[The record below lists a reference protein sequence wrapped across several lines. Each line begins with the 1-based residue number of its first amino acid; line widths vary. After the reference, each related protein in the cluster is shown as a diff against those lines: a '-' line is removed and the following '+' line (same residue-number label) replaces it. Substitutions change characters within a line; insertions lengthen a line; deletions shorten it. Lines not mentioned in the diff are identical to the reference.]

1 MKVPK
6 IVNISGPVELAA
18 LNILRDVP
26 GVTAEAVSDDGRR
39 ADVIVRAGNVRHI
52 VEITAQAA
60 INTAK
65 AHQLIKSAEAL
76 PPDTHLLTVARTS
89 TEEARRILQDAG
101 IGLIDAQGNIRI
113 DLPGIFVW
121 TEGRPA
127 KPERHGDNVD
137 PPVKLTGKAGVAAQ
151 ALLREPQ
158 RWWRVADLATTAEVS
173 PALAHRVFSRLEREG
188 LITVDGAGPKR
199 VRRISNTTALLDLLA
214 EELRDRRVKHVRAF
228 RLARD
233 ARAHAHILSEQLTD
247 AGVDHAV
254 TGPAGAARLAP
265 FVTSIPVVDIWV
277 TESADLD
284 LAVHTVGAEP
294 VPDGHNILL
303 KQEPGDAPLTF
314 RSSVG
319 GVWTVNPFRLYCDL
333 RRDPRR
339 GKEQAD
345 RIRQD
350 VIRF

>member
-1 MKVPK
+1 MKMHP
-6 IVNISGPVELAA
+6 IVNIKGPVDQASLT
-18 LNILRDVP
+18 ILRDVP
-26 GVTAEAVSDDGRR
+26 GVTTEVVLGNHPN
-39 ADVIVRAGNVRHI
+39 VIVCAGSIRHV
-52 VEITAQAA
+52 VEIKAQAA

-65 AHQLIKSAEAL
+65 AHQLIKSAKAL
-76 PPDTHLLTVARTS
+76 PPETHLLAVARTS
-89 TEEARRILQDAG
+89 TEEARRLLQEAG

-113 DLPGIFVW
+113 DLPGIFIW
-121 TEGRPA
+121 TEGRLA
-127 KPERHGDNVD
+127 RPERHGDNVD

-173 PALAHRVFSRLEREG
+173 PALAHRVFSRLERDG

-199 VRRISNTTALLDLLA
+199 VRRVSDATALLDLLA
-214 EELRDRRVKHVRAF
+214 EELQDRRVKQVRAF

-233 ARAHAHILSEQLTD
+233 ARAHARILSDQLTD
-247 AGVDHAV
+247 AGCDHAV

-265 FVTSIPVVDIWV
+265 FVTSIPVVDIWI
-277 TESADLD
+277 TEAADLD
-284 LAVHTVGAEP
+284 LAVQAAGAEP
-294 VPDGHNILL
+294 VVEGHNILL
-303 KQEPGDAPLTF
+303 KQEPGDTPLAF
-314 RSSVG
+314 RLNVE

-345 RIRQD
+345 RLRQE